1 MANSLKEN
9 DVSNT
14 LLSILAQEQSSPFSM
29 APLFLLML
37 IFIVFMIFSSRS
49 RKRQEREHL
58 EKVKSLDKG
67 ARVMLSSGLIA
78 TIEKIDIEAQEV
90 RLLID
95 EDKRVFAVYSL
106 AAVAKIFEEKKS
118 SVKKD
123 D

>member
-1 MANSLKEN
+1 MNETFFMM
-9 DVSNT
+9 V
-14 LLSILAQEQSSPFSM
+14 LAQEGGGLGGM

-58 EKVKSLDKG
+58 EKVKNLDKG

-78 TIEKIDIEAQEV
+78 SIDKIDTEAQEV

-106 AAVAKIFEEKKS
+106 AAVAKIFDEKKS
-118 SVKKD
+118 SAKKED
-123 D
+123 